1 MYEEGT
7 KELSLIFLSR
17 NKKFVFPHQQ
27 PSEDSI
33 KNEFQANAVSKEGHR
48 RPRSHQRSSSPSED
62 LRMGGG
68 GEGGRGVTGG
78 VVGGGGGR
86 LVIHARRLRAVR
98 VEPSRD
104 AHAHVQHLHVLRH
117 DLLLLL
123 RPSSRKSS
131 ADGRRSREK
140 RQSSAICLW
149 RRRGKAEED

>member
-1 MYEEGT
+1 MHEEGT
-7 KELSLIFLSR
+7 KESSLIFLSR
-17 NKKFVFPHQQ
+17 NKKICVFPHQQ

-33 KNEFQANAVSKEGHR
+33 KNEFQADAVSTEGHR

-104 AHAHVQHLHVLRH
+104 AHSHVQHLHVLRH

-123 RPSSRKSS
+123 RTSSRKSS

-140 RQSSAICLW
+140 
-149 RRRGKAEED
+149 GKVV